1 MTEQEAEVMDSRGYS
16 VVKANSIIQKS
27 RYKLSIAEQKTISP
41 KNSLLRLKNLLR
53 RNMKESSFSLY
64 TLLTYESIV
73 RYVDLITEA
82 EKITVM

>member
-53 RNMKESSFSLY
+53 RNMKP
-64 TLLTYESIV
+64 I
-73 RYVDLITEA
+73 RNWLIN
-82 EKITVM
+82 K